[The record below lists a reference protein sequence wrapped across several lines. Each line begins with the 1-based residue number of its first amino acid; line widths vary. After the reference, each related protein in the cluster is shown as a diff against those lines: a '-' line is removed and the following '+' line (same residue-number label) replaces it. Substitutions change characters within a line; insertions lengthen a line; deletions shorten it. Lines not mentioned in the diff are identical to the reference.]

1 MEVFVYRYGFFKER
15 FVLIREDLYLIEN
28 FYFDKIKLKTIISV
42 YIVEVNEGSM
52 EIFFKRVR
60 FDCDD

>member
-1 MEVFVYRYGFFKER
+1 MEVFVYRYSFFKER
-15 FVLIREDLYLIEN
+15 FVLIREDLYLNEN
-28 FYFDKIKLKTIISV
+28 FYFDKIKLKIIISV

-60 FDCDD
+60 FDCDY

>member
-28 FYFDKIKLKTIISV
+28 FYYDKIKLKIIISV

-52 EIFFKRVR
+52 EIFFKRVY
-60 FDCDD
+60 FDCDY

>member
-1 MEVFVYRYGFFKER
+1 MEVFVYRYSFFKER

-28 FYFDKIKLKTIISV
+28 FYYDKIKLKIIISV